1 MMKSRIL
8 VMISLLNSGAAFSQD
23 QPIPESVYFLN
34 EDIRLVGELY
44 LPTNPGP
51 HPTVIFTHGSGG
63 AGRDNSRYQL
73 EATYFAEQG
82 IASLVFDK
90 RGYGESGGD
99 WRTAT
104 FEDLASDAV
113 AAVDY
118 LKSRNDIDVSRLGL
132 RGASQ
137 SGWILPL
144 AAIESADVRYL
155 ILISPAGMTPY
166 DQILYDV
173 RTDVEDAG
181 FSPRDAEQALTVI
194 ESGLAYSRTLDN
206 WDRHEDVLRNFEGK
220 EWLSIASGPPVPDH
234 WMWTWIR
241 PLLDFDSVPIAAS
254 LDIPVLV
261 ILGED
266 DREAASQVAGF
277 RFEKAFHDSQSK
289 RLVRYFPN
297 ASHSLRTT
305 VDLPEDVRPPI
316 VDGYLETMR
325 DWILNSSNQ

>member
-1 MMKSRIL
+1 MKSKIL

-90 RGYGESGGD
+90 RGYGKSGGD

-181 FSPRDAEQALTVI
+181 FSPRDTEQALTVI

-266 DREAASQVAGF
+266 DREVASQVAGF
-277 RFEKAFHDSQSK
+277 RFEKAFHDSQNK

-305 VDLPEDVRPPI
+305 VDLPEDVRPPL

>member
-34 EDIRLVGELY
+34 ENIRLVGELY

-104 FEDLASDAV
+104 FEDLASDAI

-118 LKSRNDIDVSRLGL
+118 LKSRKDIDVSRLGL

-194 ESGLAYSRTLDN
+194 KSGLAYSRTLDN

-277 RFEKAFHDSQSK
+277 RFEKAFHDSESK

-325 DWILNSSNQ
+325 DWILNSSIQ

>member
-1 MMKSRIL
+1 
-8 VMISLLNSGAAFSQD
+8 MISLLNSGAAFSQD

-44 LPTNPGP
+44 FPTNPGP

-234 WMWTWIR
+234 WMWAWIR
-241 PLLDFDSVPIAAS
+241 PLLDFYSVPIAAS

-305 VDLPEDVRPPI
+305 VDLPEDVRPPL

>member
-99 WRTAT
+99 WRVAS

>member
-8 VMISLLNSGAAFSQD
+8 VLTSLLNSGAAFSQD
-23 QPIPESVYFLN
+23 QPIPESVSFWN
-34 EDIRLVGELY
+34 EDIRLVGDLY

-206 WDRHEDVLRNFEGK
+206 WDRHEDVLRNFESK

>member
-1 MMKSRIL
+1 MKSRIL
-8 VMISLLNSGAAFSQD
+8 VMISLLSSGAAFSQD

-99 WRTAT
+99 WRVAS

-144 AAIESADVRYL
+144 AAIKSADVRYL

-194 ESGLAYSRTLDN
+194 ESGLAYSRTLEN

-277 RFEKAFHDSQSK
+277 RFEKAFHDSESK

-305 VDLPEDVRPPI
+305 VDLPEEVRPPL

-325 DWILNSSNQ
+325 DWILKSSNQ

>member
-1 MMKSRIL
+1 MRRA
-8 VMISLLNSGAAFSQD
+8 VFATISLLVASTAFPQEHLA
-23 QPIPESVYFLN
+23 IESVFFSN
-34 EDIRLVGELY
+34 GNIRLVGELY
-44 LPTNPGP
+44 MPEVPGP
-51 HPTVIFTHGSGG
+51 HPAVVFTHGSGG
-63 AGRDNSRYQL
+63 AGRDNPRYRS

-90 RGYGESGGD
+90 RGYRESDGD

-118 LKSRNDIDVSRLGL
+118 LRSRNDIDVSRLGL

-194 ESGLAYSRTLDN
+194 ESGLKYSRTLDN
-206 WDRHEDVLRNFEGK
+206 WDRHEDVLRSFEGK

-234 WMWTWIR
+234 WMWTWIG
-241 PLLDFDSVPIAAS
+241 PLLDFDSVPITAS

-266 DREAASQVAGF
+266 DRETASQVAGF
-277 RFEKAFHDSQSK
+277 QFEKAFHDSESR

-305 VDLPEDVRPPI
+305 VDLPEDVRPPL

>member
-1 MMKSRIL
+1 MKSRVL
-8 VMISLLNSGAAFSQD
+8 VMIFLVNSGATFSQD
-23 QPIPESVYFLN
+23 QPIPESVSFWN
-34 EDIRLVGELY
+34 EDIRLVGDLY

-104 FEDLASDAV
+104 FEDLASDAI

-234 WMWTWIR
+234 WMWTWIQ

-305 VDLPEDVRPPI
+305 VDFPEDVRPPI

>member
-1 MMKSRIL
+1 
-8 VMISLLNSGAAFSQD
+8 MISLLNSGAAFSQD

-51 HPTVIFTHGSGG
+51 HPAVIFTHGSGG

-99 WRTAT
+99 WRVAS
-104 FEDLASDAV
+104 FEDLASDAL

-155 ILISPAGMTPY
+155 ILISPASMTP
-166 DQILYDV
+166 
-173 RTDVEDAG
+173 
-181 FSPRDAEQALTVI
+181 
-194 ESGLAYSRTLDN
+194 
-206 WDRHEDVLRNFEGK
+206 
-220 EWLSIASGPPVPDH
+220 
-234 WMWTWIR
+234 
-241 PLLDFDSVPIAAS
+241 
-254 LDIPVLV
+254 
-261 ILGED
+261 
-266 DREAASQVAGF
+266 
-277 RFEKAFHDSQSK
+277 
-289 RLVRYFPN
+289 
-297 ASHSLRTT
+297 
-305 VDLPEDVRPPI
+305 
-316 VDGYLETMR
+316 
-325 DWILNSSNQ
+325 

>member
-1 MMKSRIL
+1 MKSRIL

-44 LPTNPGP
+44 FPTNPGP

-305 VDLPEDVRPPI
+305 VDLPEDVRPPL

>member
-1 MMKSRIL
+1 MKSRIL
-8 VMISLLNSGAAFSQD
+8 LMISLLNSGAALSQD

-181 FSPRDAEQALTVI
+181 FSPLDAEQALTVI

-266 DREAASQVAGF
+266 DREVASQVAGF

-305 VDLPEDVRPPI
+305 VDLPEDVRPPL
-316 VDGYLETMR
+316 VNGYLETMR

>member
-1 MMKSRIL
+1 MKSRIL

-305 VDLPEDVRPPI
+305 VDLPEDVRPPL

>member
-1 MMKSRIL
+1 MKSRIL

-99 WRTAT
+99 WRVAS

-277 RFEKAFHDSQSK
+277 RFEKAFHDSESK

-305 VDLPEDVRPPI
+305 VDLPEDVRPPL

>member
-1 MMKSRIL
+1 MKSRIL

-99 WRTAT
+99 WRVSS

-277 RFEKAFHDSQSK
+277 RFEKAFHDSESK

-305 VDLPEDVRPPI
+305 VDLPEEVRPPL